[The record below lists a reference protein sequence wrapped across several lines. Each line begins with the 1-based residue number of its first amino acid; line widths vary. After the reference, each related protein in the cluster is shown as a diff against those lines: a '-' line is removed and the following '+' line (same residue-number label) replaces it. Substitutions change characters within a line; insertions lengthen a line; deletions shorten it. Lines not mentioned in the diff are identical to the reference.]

1 MKESL
6 PESAQDELRED
17 APERRR
23 DSLSSPIVREL
34 AQRID
39 SGELHPGDRLPTERE
54 LIEQYGVSRTVI
66 REALSSL
73 RSSGRIDTQQGRG
86 AFVLGSPVATGSG
99 LRHTRLSTVQEVL
112 NVMDV
117 RIGLESEAASL
128 AAQHRHEGHLRR
140 LRDALRTLEQHG
152 GKTNEHDIAFHMA
165 VAQATGNPYFV
176 EVLGNLANSLTPR
189 ARMDSFHTDEH
200 ARALHRQR
208 VNLEHAQILHAIER
222 GDGEAARAAMRLHL
236 ANSRERLRLVLEY
249 AERPP
254 LALSA

>member
-1 MKESL
+1 MTEAPQVS
-6 PESAQDELRED
+6 EHDVLRED
-17 APERRR
+17 VPERRR
-23 DSLSSPIVREL
+23 DSLSSSIVREL
-34 AQRID
+34 AERID

-54 LIEQYGVSRTVI
+54 LMEQYGVSRTVI

-86 AFVLGSPVATGSG
+86 AFVLGSPVATGNG
-99 LRHTRLSTVQEVL
+99 LHRTRLSTVQDVL
-112 NVMDV
+112 NIMDV

-128 AAQHRHEGHLRR
+128 AAQHRHDGHLRR
-140 LRDALRTLEQHG
+140 LRDAMRALEQHG
-152 GKTNEHDIAFHMA
+152 SKSPEHDIAFHMA
-165 VAQATGNPYFV
+165 VAQATGNPYYV
-176 EVLGNLANSLTPR
+176 EVLGSLSASLIPR
-189 ARMDSFHTDEH
+189 ARIDSFYADEH
-200 ARALHRQR
+200 ARAQHRQR

-236 ANSRERLRLVLEY
+236 ANSRERLRLMLEY